1 MDTWQVYQS
10 YLGIFAAFRHEVSL
24 KNVFA
29 RFLFSSKAHNT
40 VPTSYFLSWK
50 RHPSILARKKFHD
63 YHFSWASG
71 PPSLLKFITLFFSP
85 LGKDILLG
93 RKKQGFPKD
102 ISPKKTRWCFP
113 THLKNM
119 LVKLDHLFR

>member
-1 MDTWQVYQS
+1 MDTPMDDDDKS
-10 YLGIFAAFRHEVSL
+10 CHEVSL

-50 RHPSILARKKFHD
+50 RHPSILAKKLFHD
-63 YHFSWASG
+63 YHFIELGIGSTIA
-71 PPSLLKFITLFFSP
+71 PQIYNLLFFSP
-85 LGKDILLG
+85 LGKDIFLG

-102 ISPKKTRWCFP
+102 ISPK
-113 THLKNM
+113 
-119 LVKLDHLFR
+119 